1 MPNSVPS
8 TAIAAIHLLGV
19 VFIMKIT
26 VKVKDVEITVDEQGQ
41 NDRTATMRYTD
52 QNNQI
57 QETLKVMV
65 QEALKLQASVES
77 SGS

>member
-1 MPNSVPS
+1 MPNSVTS

-41 NDRTATMRYTD
+41 NDRTVTMKYTD
-52 QNNQI
+52 QNKQI
-57 QETLKVMV
+57 QETLKVMA